1 LNSKTII
8 LLLDIIVP
16 WLIEGF
22 PRCRGSFLEGLNL
35 QDRVAVVTGG
45 GSGIGKAICE
55 RMAAHGAH
63 VWVLDID
70 QAAAAATAE
79 GIIKAGGKATGSG
92 CDVSDPASVT
102 QVFETIKAEGPIHA
116 LVNSAGIAHIG
127 TLADTKLPDFE
138 RLFRV
143 NVQGVYLCMQA
154 VIETMLAQAGGV
166 IINMASVAAV
176 AGIPSRFAY
185 SMSKGAVRA
194 MTLSVARD
202 YVDKNIRCN
211 CITPARVHTP
221 FVDGFIRKNYPGK
234 EAEMFKTLSLTQP
247 VGRMAKPE
255 EVAGLAVY
263 LCSDLATFLTGADL
277 PFDGGVLNL
286 RA

>member
-1 LNSKTII
+1 LKGVT
-8 LLLDIIVP
+8 LD
-16 WLIEGF
+16 G
-22 PRCRGSFLEGLNL
+22 
-35 QDRVAVVTGG
+35 RVAVVTGG

-55 RMAAHGAH
+55 QMAANGAQ

-70 QAAAAATAE
+70 DTAAAATAAE
-79 GIIKAGGKATGSG
+79 INNAGGRAAHLR
-92 CDVSDPASVT
+92 CDVADPESVS
-102 QVFETIKAEGPIHA
+102 QVFSAITAQGPIHA
-116 LVNSAGIAHIG
+116 LVNSAGIAHVG
-127 TLADTKLPDFE
+127 TIADTNLQDFE

-154 VIETMLAQAGGV
+154 VIEPMLAQGGGV
-166 IINMASVAAV
+166 IINMSSVVAVAA
-176 AGIPSRFAY
+176 IPSRFAY
-185 SMSKGAVRA
+185 SMTKGAVRA
-194 MTLSVARD
+194 MTFSVARD

-221 FVDGFIRKNYPGK
+221 FVDGFIRKNYPGR

-247 VGRMAKPE
+247 VGRMAKPA
-255 EVAGLAVY
+255 EVAGLVVY

-277 PFDGGVLNL
+277 PFDGGVLNM